1 MINGTKG
8 ALSRP
13 LFFSHPV
20 NCAAMNNHAKVNRCV
35 FRSLFGYT
43 MVELVVIIA
52 IIGILAV
59 YVSARFVNNTTFQGK
74 RFFDQVESA
83 VRYARQVAIASGCP
97 VQVTLTS
104 GDYTLLQQT
113 ASGNTCN
120 TAAGF
125 TVSVIN
131 PGSGQAF
138 TDTAPSG
145 VTISPAATLV
155 FGTTGAVTGIG
166 TTQQF
171 TIGSHTFTLVA
182 ATGYVSEP

>member
-1 MINGTKG
+1 MPNG
-8 ALSRP
+8 
-13 LFFSHPV
+13 
-20 NCAAMNNHAKVNRCV
+20 AKLTGSWLRTH
-35 FRSLFGYT
+35 RGYT
-43 MVELVVIIA
+43 LVELVVIIA

-59 YVSARFVNNTTFQGK
+59 YVSSRFFSSGSFQGR

-104 GDYTLLQQT
+104 GGYTLLQQT

-120 TAAGF
+120 TAAGY

-166 TTQQF
+166 ATQQF
-171 TIGSHTFTLVA
+171 TVGSHTFTLVA